1 MAKAGDKPVF
11 AELARDRSLL
21 TMAELGMTLGLHRQ
35 AVKLQYNAGAGG
47 CFPMHFDSDQELE
60 EGWLKG
66 RTHPITGQPL

>member
-35 AVKLQYNAGAGG
+35 AVKLQYNQCLMPGFFAEALK
-47 CFPMHFDSDQELE
+47 EAR
-60 EGWLKG
+60 WL
-66 RTHPITGQPL
+66 RR